1 MLFKRLHGGKY
12 IMTKNNVLIVRMAES
27 EFKLLDKKAKQLKTT
42 KSEIVR
48 TATQNYIH
56 NVNLPNE
63 KLLQILKELRNLA
76 YEADGDLR
84 DQLIYKLMEVDLHL
98 Y

>member
-1 MLFKRLHGGKY
+1 
-12 IMTKNNVLIVRMAES
+12 MTKNNVLIVRMAES

-84 DQLIYKLMEVDLHL
+84 DQLINKLMEVDLHL

>member
-1 MLFKRLHGGKY
+1 MLKGGKN
-12 IMTKNNVLIVRMAES
+12 IMTKNNVLIVRMTES
-27 EFKLLDKKAKQLKTT
+27 EFKLLDKKAKQMKTT

-48 TATQNYIH
+48 TATKNYIH

-63 KLLQILKELRNLA
+63 KLLQTLKELRNLA
-76 YEADGDLR
+76 YEAEDDLR
-84 DQLIYKLMEVDLHL
+84 DQLIYKLMEVDLYL